1 MGQIY
6 NIYCD
11 ESCHLEND
19 DKRIMVL
26 GAIECP
32 LDKVPEITLRLRE
45 IKERHG
51 LKPSFK
57 TKWVKVS
64 PAQVRFYLD
73 TIDYFFDD
81 DDLHFRALIVPDKTK
96 LRRENFSYTHD
107 DCYYK
112 IYFELLK
119 AFLNP
124 ESTYRIYLDMK
135 DTRSELKVRN
145 LHDFLC
151 NHVQDHNRQ
160 IIERVQ
166 QVRSREVE
174 IMQLAD
180 LIIGAIGYINRGLS
194 TSVAKLALIERIA
207 ERSHYD
213 LTKPTLILE
222 SKMNLD
228 FWKMGEKA
236 P

>member
-1 MGQIY
+1 MGKIF

-19 DKRIMVL
+19 NSPVMVL

-32 LDKVPEITLRLRE
+32 LDKVREITSRLRE

-73 TIDYFFDD
+73 LVDYFFND
-81 DDLHFRALIVPDKTK
+81 DDLHFHALIVPDKTK
-96 LRRENFSYTHD
+96 LQHDNFSYTHD
-107 DCYYK
+107 DWYYK
-112 IYFELLK
+112 MYFELLK

-124 ESTYRIYLDMK
+124 EGSYRIYLDMK
-135 DTRSELKVRN
+135 DTRSGSKVKH

-151 NHVQDHNRQ
+151 SHVQDHNCQ

-166 QVRSREVE
+166 QVRSREIE

-180 LIIGAIGYINRGLS
+180 LLIGAIGYVNRGLS
-194 TSVAKLALIERIA
+194 TSPAKLTLIERIV

-228 FWKMGEKA
+228 FRSAGENV